1 MINKIYKT
9 IHIKYSRF
17 FEFIFFLR
25 YLLLIF
31 LISISIF
38 FISPVFFNYERKAEA
53 IKLHLLN
60 NYNFEIRSYEG
71 IKYNIFPLP
80 NLEIINAQINL
91 KPSVEDLNVKK
102 IKIYP
107 NILNI
112 YNYKNFSS
120 RKINLKEVNAEIQA
134 SDLKSLLKELF
145 QKENKLSFLN
155 LKIKIVDEKIPVLTL
170 DNIKYKNFGYNK
182 NLIRGRVLGKNFK
195 IKIDDNYKNINF
207 KLLNSGIKVDIN
219 FDKNQKNNLKFG
231 TLRSKILNNN
241 FKSNFEYDGKIIKI
255 DNAYFRSKSLSFKN
269 ESEIILNPFLDINS
283 NFIVEELNTQILT
296 KIEFINLL
304 KFKDLLRKINNKSEI
319 KFKPKKFNR
328 NFFKDLNLKVN
339 LAYGRMNYSKK
350 LFIANSTI
358 KCDGNINFL
367 EEYPLLFFD
376 CHLKTENKRELLK
389 KFSVKAKNKKENLEL
404 KVKGNLNVFNK
415 KVNFKNILMND
426 NYSAS
431 KEDLKYFKNSFEN
444 IVFDKN
450 FFEIFDLK
458 KMREFILEI
467 S

>member
-38 FISPVFFNYERKAEA
+38 LITPVFFNYERKAEA

-60 NYNFEIRSYEG
+60 NYNFEIRNYEK

-80 NLEIINAQINL
+80 NLEIINSKMYL
-91 KPSVEDLNVKK
+91 KPSVESINVKK

-120 RKINLKEVNAEIQA
+120 RKINLREVNAELQA
-134 SDLKSLLKELF
+134 SDLKYLFKELL

-170 DNIKYKNFGYNK
+170 DNIKFANFGYNK
-182 NLIRGRVLGKNFK
+182 NLIIGRVLGKNFK
-195 IKIDDNYKNINF
+195 IEIDDNYKNINF
-207 KLLNSGIKVDIN
+207 KLLNSGIKGEIN
-219 FDKNQKNNLKFG
+219 IDKNQKANLKFG
-231 TLRSKILNNN
+231 TLKSKILNTK
-241 FKSNFEYDGKIIKI
+241 FKSNFEYDGKNIKI
-255 DNAYFRSKSLSFKN
+255 DNAYFRSKNLSFKN
-269 ESEIILNPFLDINS
+269 KSEIILNPFLDINS
-283 NFIVEELNTQILT
+283 NFIIDELNTQILK
-296 KIEFINLL
+296 KIEFIKLV
-304 KFKDLLRKINNKSEI
+304 KFKDLIRKINNKSEI
-319 KFKPKKFNR
+319 KFKPKKFNK
-328 NFFKDLNLKVN
+328 FFFEDLNLKIN

-358 KCDGNINFL
+358 KCNGDINFL

-376 CHLKTENKRELLK
+376 CYLKVKDKREFLK
-389 KFSVKAKNKKENLEL
+389 KFSVKTKKKNETLEL
-404 KVKGNLNVFNK
+404 KVKGNLNVLSK
-415 KVNFKNILMND
+415 KVNFKKILVND
-426 NYSAS
+426 NYNAS
-431 KEDLKYFKNSFEN
+431 KEDLKYFKNTFEE
-444 IVFDKN
+444 ILFDKN
-450 FFEIFDLK
+450 FLEIFDLK
-458 KMREFILEI
+458 KMKEFIIEI

>member
-1 MINKIYKT
+1 MRK
-9 IHIKYSRF
+9 
-17 FEFIFFLR
+17 
-25 YLLLIF
+25 
-31 LISISIF
+31 
-38 FISPVFFNYERKAEA
+38 KAEA

-134 SDLKSLLKELF
+134 SDLKFLLKELF

-283 NFIVEELNTQILT
+283 NFIIEELNTQILT

-328 NFFKDLNLKVN
+328 NFFKDLNLKIN

-350 LFIANSTI
+350 TI
-358 KCDGNINFL
+358 YRKF
-367 EEYPLLFFD
+367 Y
-376 CHLKTENKRELLK
+376 NK
-389 KFSVKAKNKKENLEL
+389 
-404 KVKGNLNVFNK
+404 
-415 KVNFKNILMND
+415 M
-426 NYSAS
+426 
-431 KEDLKYFKNSFEN
+431 
-444 IVFDKN
+444 
-450 FFEIFDLK
+450 
-458 KMREFILEI
+458 
-467 S
+467 